1 MSLFDEPLSR
11 QAVDRSRPLAERM
24 RPESL
29 DEYIG
34 QEHIVGTGKPL
45 RLQIEHDQL
54 SSMILWGPPGVG
66 KTTLAR
72 LIARMTRADFVP
84 FSAVM
89 SGMKEI
95 KAVMSDAERNRRAGR
110 RTVLFVDEIHRFNK
124 AQQDAFLPYV
134 ERGDITLIGATT
146 ENPSFEVISAL
157 LSRSKV
163 YMLAPLSVPDLV
175 RLLTRALSDK
185 ERGLGDRD
193 LTASDEALEQIAV
206 YASGDARTAC
216 NVLELAATA
225 AKDASIT
232 LDTLESVLG
241 RKAALYDKSG
251 EEHFNTISAL
261 HKSVRSSDVQ
271 AALYWLGRMLE
282 AGEDRLYIARRL
294 MRMAIED
301 VGMADPRALEQAV
314 AVKECVHFLG
324 VPEGDQ
330 ALAQVAIYLAM
341 APKSDAAYRALNAVT
356 ADLRSGRAY
365 PVPMNLRNAPT
376 RAMKQWGYSAGYQH
390 AHEYEDA
397 VPGMECLPEELAGRE
412 YYQPTE
418 RGVEKR
424 LKERLAEIHEIRER
438 KRAENQE

>member
-1 MSLFDEPLSR
+1 
-11 QAVDRSRPLAERM
+11 
-24 RPESL
+24 
-29 DEYIG
+29 
-34 QEHIVGTGKPL
+34 
-45 RLQIEHDQL
+45 
-54 SSMILWGPPGVG
+54 
-66 KTTLAR
+66 
-72 LIARMTRADFVP
+72 
-84 FSAVM
+84 M

-95 KAVMSDAERNRRAGR
+95 KAVLTDAERSRRSGR
-110 RTVLFVDEIHRFNK
+110 RTVLFIDEIHRFNK

-163 YMLAPLSVPDLV
+163 YMLAPLSVGDLV
-175 RLLTRALSDK
+175 KLLRRALADT
-185 ERGLGDRD
+185 ERGLGDRN
-193 LTASDEALEQIAV
+193 LSASEDVLEQIAV
-206 YASGDARTAC
+206 YASGDARSAC
-216 NVLELAATA
+216 NVLEIAATA
-225 AKDASIT
+225 ARDGAV
-232 LDTLESVLG
+232 TLETLETVLG

-301 VGMADPRALEQAV
+301 IGMADPRALEQAV

-330 ALAQVAIYLAM
+330 ALAQITVYLAL

-365 PVPMNLRNAPT
+365 PVPMKLRNAPT
-376 RAMKQWGYSAGYQH
+376 RAMKQWGYGAGYQH
-390 AHEYEDA
+390 AHEFEDA
-397 VPGMECLPEELAGRE
+397 VPGMDCLPEELDGRV
-412 YYQPTE
+412 YYEPTE
-418 RGVEKR
+418 RGMEKR
-424 LKERLAEIHEIRER
+424 IKDRMGEILDLRTR
-438 KRAENQE
+438 KRGDAQE